1 MDDSKKFIITTDVNT
16 ALMLHKLGF
25 TTAGQDGKTWYF
37 LNDSKRIEIN
47 KHTFANN
54 NAKYSFTNRMLF
66 NSYYGVQYKK

>member
-37 LNDSKRIEIN
+37 LMIVKESK
-47 KHTFANN
+47 
-54 NAKYSFTNRMLF
+54 
-66 NSYYGVQYKK
+66 